1 MNFYKNVTTLNPT
14 FYLHLFFGFPKIKKK
29 TVAQKSTLRIE
40 RTVMVLSPIRGR
52 SFSLAVSFHRER
64 NYSVKKGNC

>member
-29 TVAQKSTLRIE
+29 
-40 RTVMVLSPIRGR
+40 
-52 SFSLAVSFHRER
+52 
-64 NYSVKKGNC
+64 NCCTKEHP

>member
-29 TVAQKSTLRIE
+29 LLHKRAPLK
-40 RTVMVLSPIRGR
+40 
-52 SFSLAVSFHRER
+52 
-64 NYSVKKGNC
+64 